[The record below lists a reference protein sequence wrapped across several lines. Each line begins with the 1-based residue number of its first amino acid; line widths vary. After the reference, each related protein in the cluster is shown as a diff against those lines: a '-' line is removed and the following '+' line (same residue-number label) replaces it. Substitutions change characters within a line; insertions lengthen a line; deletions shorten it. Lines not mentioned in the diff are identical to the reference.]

1 MADGWHAGVMGLF
14 DSILGRSKP
23 ARPDL
28 DQLFALP
35 SASLS
40 LDASLGF
47 TPTGSGSVAF
57 RAPEGRAFADVQS
70 EVQALLD
77 AGQGPKVEAVVDSYG
92 YTWLVCRTDPP
103 DAATLVT
110 DLHAVNSTLQD
121 SGFGPTLLCSL
132 VSFADDTGRRLA
144 LVYLFKQGTFYPFAP
159 AVGTGTTIDG
169 AAPQRRDNLLEI
181 QVRDL
186 LKGEL
191 RIEPEVARWFAVWGA
206 PGL

>member
-1 MADGWHAGVMGLF
+1 MGLF

-35 SASLS
+35 SAALS
-40 LDASLGF
+40 LDAALGF
-47 TPTGSGSVAF
+47 TPTGTGSVAF
-57 RAPEGRAFADVQS
+57 RAPEGRAFADVQAD
-70 EVQALLD
+70 VQELLD
-77 AGQGPKVEAVVDSYG
+77 AGQGPEVEAVVDGFG

-103 DAATLVT
+103 DAAALVT

-132 VSFADDTGRRLA
+132 VSFADPSGRRLG

-159 AVGTGTTIDG
+159 AAGTGETIDG
-169 AAPQRRDNLLEI
+169 TTAQRRDNLLEI

-186 LKGEL
+186 LKDDL
-191 RIEPEVARWFAVWGA
+191 KLEPQVARWFAVWGA